1 MRLSPE
7 DIGIL
12 FLSLA
17 VFLFFARIFGE
28 IFIRFKLPAVIGEI
42 IAGIILGPTLLG
54 SIFSEAYNAVF
65 SNASL
70 VSLGLDTIAQIAIA
84 LLLLVSGMEVDLG
97 LVFRQGKNS
106 VIFGTISLIL
116 PFLVGF
122 IFGYFY
128 LDLFV
133 ASLASNKISIGI
145 FFGLAIG
152 ISALPVIAR
161 ILLDLKM
168 LRTEIGTIILS
179 SAMFID
185 LFGWMIFSLLVG
197 SMKGGMPIS
206 KFFLSLLYVVL
217 FAFLTV
223 IILGKIIDKIIPY
236 LQKEISFPGGILNFI
251 FILCFTFAYI
261 SELIGIHSIFGAFI
275 VGITFGNSP
284 VLKEN
289 VKQILNQFITNIF
302 APLFFISIGLRVDF
316 SKNLD
321 LIFILIFLFIAIAV
335 KIAAGIISGKL
346 AKFELRKSLAI
357 GSALNARGAMEI
369 ILGLI
374 ALDAGLIDEIIYV
387 ALVITALFTSIITP
401 VLMKL
406 SLKKYSH

>member
-133 ASLASNKISIGI
+133 ASLAPNKISIGI

>member
-206 KFFLSLLYVVL
+206 KFFLSLSYVVL

>member
-145 FFGLAIG
+145 FFWFSDWN
-152 ISALPVIAR
+152 ISASR
-161 ILLDLKM
+161 NC
-168 LRTEIGTIILS
+168 S
-179 SAMFID
+179 N
-185 LFGWMIFSLLVG
+185 
-197 SMKGGMPIS
+197 
-206 KFFLSLLYVVL
+206 
-217 FAFLTV
+217 
-223 IILGKIIDKIIPY
+223 
-236 LQKEISFPGGILNFI
+236 SFRF
-251 FILCFTFAYI
+251 
-261 SELIGIHSIFGAFI
+261 
-275 VGITFGNSP
+275 
-284 VLKEN
+284 KN
-289 VKQILNQFITNIF
+289 VK
-302 APLFFISIGLRVDF
+302 D
-316 SKNLD
+316 
-321 LIFILIFLFIAIAV
+321 
-335 KIAAGIISGKL
+335 
-346 AKFELRKSLAI
+346 
-357 GSALNARGAMEI
+357 
-369 ILGLI
+369 
-374 ALDAGLIDEIIYV
+374 
-387 ALVITALFTSIITP
+387 
-401 VLMKL
+401 
-406 SLKKYSH
+406 